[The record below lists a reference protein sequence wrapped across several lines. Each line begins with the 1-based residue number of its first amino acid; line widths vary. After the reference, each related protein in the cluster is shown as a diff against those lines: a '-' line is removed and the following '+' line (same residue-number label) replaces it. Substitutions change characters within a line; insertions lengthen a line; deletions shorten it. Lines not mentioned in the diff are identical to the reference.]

1 MFSDLLTS
9 EKIAYQTLTEYNTAD
24 NALLTFDHVENK
36 ILNVIDDFK
45 VWFRFNDD
53 AELIDIM
60 RQREDHW
67 HTVLNYFRAHRYEDA
82 MTEAS
87 NIVGA

>member
-9 EKIAYQTLTEYNTAD
+9 EKIAYQTLTEYNTTV

-36 ILNVIDDFK
+36 LLNVIDDFK

>member
-9 EKIAYQTLTEYNTAD
+9 EITAHRTLSYYISND
-24 NALLTFDHVENK
+24 RPLLSFDHVESK
-36 ILNVIDDFK
+36 LEAVLDELK
-45 VWFRFNDD
+45 VWFRFNDED
-53 AELIDIM
+53 DLVDIM

-82 MTEAS
+82 MTEA
-87 NIVGA
+87 NDIVGA

>member
-1 MFSDLLTS
+1 MFSDLLYS
-9 EKIAYQTLTEYNTAD
+9 EKNAYRTLSYYISND
-24 NALLTFDHVENK
+24 RPLLSFEHAENK
-36 ILNVIDDFK
+36 LLNVFDDFK
-45 VWFRFNDD
+45 VWFLFNNDP
-53 AELIDIM
+53 EEVDIM